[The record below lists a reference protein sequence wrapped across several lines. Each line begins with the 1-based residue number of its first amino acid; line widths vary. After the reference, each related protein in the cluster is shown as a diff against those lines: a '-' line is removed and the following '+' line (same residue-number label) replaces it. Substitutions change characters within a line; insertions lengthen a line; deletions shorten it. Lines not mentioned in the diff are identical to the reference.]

1 MSNPDS
7 FINEISEE
15 VRRDRLYALLRRWG
29 WVAALIVI
37 GIVGGAAWTEW
48 SRANRAEK
56 AQAFGD
62 SVMAALTA
70 EDVAARRAA
79 LAGIE
84 PADANQ
90 VAILGLLQASAAL
103 DGDDADAQAARDRL
117 LAVADTPDL
126 ATTYRHLALI
136 KAMLAG
142 GSGDAARDG
151 AILEELAAP
160 GAPFRSMAIELQ
172 ALTALDAGDEE
183 TALTLLRALTED
195 AEATQALRRRAQQLI
210 VALGAL
216 PEPA

>member
-48 SRANRAEK
+48 SRANRAAK

-126 ATTYRHLALI
+126 AT
-136 KAMLAG
+136 
-142 GSGDAARDG
+142 
-151 AILEELAAP
+151 
-160 GAPFRSMAIELQ
+160 
-172 ALTALDAGDEE
+172 
-183 TALTLLRALTED
+183 
-195 AEATQALRRRAQQLI
+195 
-210 VALGAL
+210 
-216 PEPA
+216 

>member
-48 SRANRAEK
+48 SRANRAAK

-126 ATTYRHLALI
+126 AVSYTH
-136 KAMLAG
+136 
-142 GSGDAARDG
+142 
-151 AILEELAAP
+151 
-160 GAPFRSMAIELQ
+160 
-172 ALTALDAGDEE
+172 
-183 TALTLLRALTED
+183 LTLPT
-195 AEATQALRRRAQQLI
+195 I
-210 VALGAL
+210 YSV
-216 PEPA
+216 